1 MPRRHTA
8 KNRNNRSK
16 RSHEDEVPPPG
27 MHDVTFHGL
36 HGWHKHMFEEMGW
49 MVLLK
54 SKGGY
59 NYKIAAYKKS
69 LHHLILSLEEAK
81 SKFTEADRQHDIE
94 ILHRNV
100 HVLEDFV
107 EKHL

>member
-1 MPRRHTA
+1 MPRRYTA
-8 KNRNNRSK
+8 KNRTKGSQE
-16 RSHEDEVPPPG
+16 HDVPPPG

-36 HGWHKHMFEEMGW
+36 HGWHKNMFEELGW

-54 SKGGY
+54 GKGGY

-94 ILHRNV
+94 VLHRNV
-100 HVLEDFV
+100 HVLDDFV
-107 EKHL
+107 KKYL